1 MLGTNSTATF
11 APNNASQRRE
21 AVPISD
27 DIEILKLLTA
37 LISLITA
44 IVGLAKHAW
53 NTRDEKTPPSI
64 DDNVSSRLT
73 ALPELSNASLSSTN

>member
-11 APNNASQRRE
+11 VPNNVSQRME
-21 AVPISD
+21 IVPISD

-44 IVGLAKHAW
+44 IVGLAKARMEHP
-53 NTRDEKTPPSI
+53 RRK
-64 DDNVSSRLT
+64 
-73 ALPELSNASLSSTN
+73 NATVNRR

>member
-11 APNNASQRRE
+11 VPNNASQRRE
-21 AVPISD
+21 VVPISD

-44 IVGLAKHAW
+44 IVDLAKARMEHP
-53 NTRDEKTPPSI
+53 RRK
-64 DDNVSSRLT
+64 
-73 ALPELSNASLSSTN
+73 NATVDRR